1 MMTRF
6 QQPETTTESSSQSK
20 GPFSE
25 KTSEELREFIIL
37 TAYLYVCF
45 AALIYLK
52 AAILQAQGVAYAPL
66 GLAIVKARSLHKIH
80 ANGTC
85 VAHWRTIQ
93 SSSTHCSNAPQV
105 VRLPPAF
112 GCTDV
117 RRGDCYR
124 SDARSKGPGLN
135 VRNSGRDVPS
145 DHRDNAHHIL
155 DPYPLLR
162 IPVSW
167 RHRW

>member
-1 MMTRF
+1 MLTRF

-66 GLAIVKARSLHKIH
+66 GLAIV
-80 ANGTC
+80 
-85 VAHWRTIQ
+85 
-93 SSSTHCSNAPQV
+93 
-105 VRLPPAF
+105 
-112 GCTDV
+112 
-117 RRGDCYR
+117 
-124 SDARSKGPGLN
+124 
-135 VRNSGRDVPS
+135 
-145 DHRDNAHHIL
+145 
-155 DPYPLLR
+155 
-162 IPVSW
+162 
-167 RHRW
+167 